1 MHGIKRGAGPLRPDA
16 ACFQSCGMSQRTEFD
31 PLRLL
36 DALHAGAERN
46 CAFTATATE
55 TAREWQARA
64 RRVLTRYL
72 GFLDRPAPPVEAEVE
87 QAVDRGS
94 YVRERVVLRT
104 WPDATMPVYVLV
116 PKGLTG
122 PAPCVLALHGHG
134 YGVRDIVGLW
144 EDGSERWEPDGYH
157 KDFGC
162 ALAERGFVVA
172 APEISCFGE
181 RRADYSALADELA
194 GPEPSTCHNANTY
207 AIMLGGSVM
216 GLRVWDGMRAVDYL
230 ATRPEADIARLGAMG
245 ISGGGAHTYFSTAC
259 DDRIRACVISGYFC
273 DWRLSIL
280 TFAHCT
286 CNFVPGLLGH
296 GELSDFAGLIA
307 PRPCLIEAG
316 RRDTIFPIDGV
327 RAAVDQGAGGVARLR
342 RRGHAGHRR
351 LRRPAPDQRPSCLR
365 LPGAPSLTE
374 RARTAFRAG
383 RARRTWRSGSR

>member
-1 MHGIKRGAGPLRPDA
+1 MN
-16 ACFQSCGMSQRTEFD
+16 QRTEFD

-36 DALHAGAERN
+36 DALQAGAERD
-46 CAFTATATE
+46 CAFAAATAE
-55 TAREWQARA
+55 AARAWQAHA
-64 RRVLTRYL
+64 RRVLAGHL
-72 GFLDRPAPPVEAEVE
+72 GFLERPAPPVEAELE
-87 QAVDRGS
+87 QTVDRGS

-104 WPDATMPVYVLV
+104 WPDATMPLYVLV

-181 RRADYSALADELA
+181 RRADYSALAGELT
-194 GPEPSTCHNANTY
+194 GPAPTTCHNAATY
-207 AIMLGGSVM
+207 AFMLGGSVM

-230 ATRPEADIARLGAMG
+230 ATRPEADVARLGAMG

-259 DDRIRACVISGYFC
+259 DDRIRACVVSGYFC
-273 DWRLSIL
+273 DWRQSIL
-280 TFAHCT
+280 TFHHCT

-316 RRDTIFPIDGV
+316 LRDTIFPIDGV
-327 RAAVDQGAGGVARLR
+327 RAAV
-342 RRGHAGHRR
+342 
-351 LRRPAPDQRPSCLR
+351 
-365 LPGAPSLTE
+365 E
-374 RARTAFRAG
+374 RAKAAWRAFGAEDALATDEFDG
-383 RARRTWRSGSR
+383 RHQISGRLAYDFLARHL

>member
-1 MHGIKRGAGPLRPDA
+1 MNL
-16 ACFQSCGMSQRTEFD
+16 RTEYD

-36 DALHAGAERN
+36 DALHAGAERD
-46 CAFTATATE
+46 CAFTAT
-55 TAREWQARA
+55 TADAARAWQAHA
-64 RRVLTRYL
+64 AGVLTGHL
-72 GFLDRPAPPVEAEVE
+72 GFLDRPAPPVQAELE
-87 QAVDRGS
+87 QTVDRGS

-104 WPDATMPVYVLV
+104 GPDATMPVYVLV
-116 PKGLTG
+116 PKGLSG

-144 EDGSERWEPDGYH
+144 EDGSERWQPDGYH

-162 ALAERGFVVA
+162 TLAERGFVVA

-181 RRADYSALADELA
+181 RRADYSALAGELT
-194 GPEPSTCHNANTY
+194 GPTPATCHNASTY

-245 ISGGGAHTYFSTAC
+245 ISGGGAHAYFSTAC

-273 DWRLSIL
+273 DWRHSIL
-280 TFAHCT
+280 AFHHCT

-316 RRDTIFPIDGV
+316 RRDTNFPIDGV
-327 RAAVDQGAGGVARLR
+327 RAAM
-342 RRGHAGHRR
+342 
-351 LRRPAPDQRPSCLR
+351 
-365 LPGAPSLTE
+365 E
-374 RARTAFRAG
+374 RATAAWRAFGAEDALTIDEFDG
-383 RARRTWRSGSR
+383 RHQISGRLAYDFLARHL

>member
-1 MHGIKRGAGPLRPDA
+1 MLMAAFHGRLLAIGPY
-16 ACFQSCGMSQRTEFD
+16 QTHSSGMNPRIQFD

-36 DALHAGAERN
+36 DALHAGAQRD
-46 CAFTATATE
+46 CAFTAT
-55 TAREWQARA
+55 TAEVARA
-64 RRVLTRYL
+64 WQEHAAPVLAGSL
-72 GFLDRPAPPVEAEVE
+72 GFLDGPAPPVDAELE

-104 WPDATMPVYVLV
+104 WPDATMPVWVLV
-116 PKGLTG
+116 PKNLDG

-144 EDGSERWEPDGYH
+144 EDGSERWQPDGYH

-162 ALAERGFVVA
+162 ALAERGFVVV

-181 RRADYSALADELA
+181 RRADYSALAGELT
-194 GPEPSTCHNANTY
+194 GPVPSTCHNATTY

-259 DDRIRACVISGYFC
+259 DARIRACVISGYFC
-273 DWRLSIL
+273 DWRHSIL
-280 TFAHCT
+280 TFHHCT
-286 CNFVPGLLGH
+286 CNYVPGLLAH

-316 RRDTIFPIDGV
+316 RRDRDFPIAAV
-327 RAAVDQGAGGVARLR
+327 RAAVERTKTAWRAFGAEDALAIDEFDGRHQISGRLAYDFLARHL
-342 RRGHAGHRR
+342 
-351 LRRPAPDQRPSCLR
+351 
-365 LPGAPSLTE
+365 
-374 RARTAFRAG
+374 
-383 RARRTWRSGSR
+383 

>member
-1 MHGIKRGAGPLRPDA
+1 
-16 ACFQSCGMSQRTEFD
+16 MSQRTEFD

-36 DALHAGAERN
+36 DALHAGAERD
-46 CAFTATATE
+46 CAFTATTPDA
-55 TAREWQARA
+55 ARAWQAHA
-64 RRVLTRYL
+64 RRALSGHL
-72 GFLDRPAPPVEAEVE
+72 GFLDRPAPAVEAELE
-87 QAVDRGS
+87 QTVDRGS

-116 PKGLTG
+116 PKGLDG

-194 GPEPSTCHNANTY
+194 GPEPSTCHNAATY

-230 ATRPEADIARLGAMG
+230 ATRPEADTDAP
-245 ISGGGAHTYFSTAC
+245 GG
-259 DDRIRACVISGYFC
+259 
-273 DWRLSIL
+273 
-280 TFAHCT
+280 
-286 CNFVPGLLGH
+286 
-296 GELSDFAGLIA
+296 
-307 PRPCLIEAG
+307 
-316 RRDTIFPIDGV
+316 DG
-327 RAAVDQGAGGVARLR
+327 DLR
-342 RRGHAGHRR
+342 RRRPHLLLHR
-351 LRRPAPDQRPSCLR
+351 LRRPHPRLRDLR
-365 LPGAPSLTE
+365 LLL
-374 RARTAFRAG
+374 
-383 RARRTWRSGSR
+383 

>member
-1 MHGIKRGAGPLRPDA
+1 MN
-16 ACFQSCGMSQRTEFD
+16 QRTEFD

-36 DALHAGAERN
+36 DALHAGAERD
-46 CAFTATATE
+46 CAFTAT
-55 TAREWQARA
+55 TADDARVWQAHA
-64 RRVLTRYL
+64 GRVLTGNL
-72 GFLDRPAPPVEAEVE
+72 GFLDRPAPPVEAELE

-162 ALAERGFVVA
+162 ALAERGFVVV

-181 RRADYSALADELA
+181 RRADYTPLA
-194 GPEPSTCHNANTY
+194 GELTGSPPTTCHNAGTY

-230 ATRPEADIARLGAMG
+230 ATRPEADSARLGAMG

-273 DWRLSIL
+273 DWRQSIL
-280 TFAHCT
+280 SFHHCT
-286 CNFVPGLLGH
+286 CNFVPGLPGAWRAQRLRGADRPSPLPDRGGPAGH
-296 GELSDFAGLIA
+296 YLSDRRRARVGGAG
-307 PRPCLIEAG
+307 E
-316 RRDTIFPIDGV
+316 
-327 RAAVDQGAGGVARLR
+327 GGVARVR
-342 RRGHAGHRR
+342 SRGHARHRR
-351 LRRPAPDQRPSCLR
+351 IRRPAPSQRPARLR
-365 LPGAPSLTE
+365 LPRTPSLT
-374 RARTAFRAG
+374 AHG
-383 RARRTWRSGSR
+383 RRGPTPN